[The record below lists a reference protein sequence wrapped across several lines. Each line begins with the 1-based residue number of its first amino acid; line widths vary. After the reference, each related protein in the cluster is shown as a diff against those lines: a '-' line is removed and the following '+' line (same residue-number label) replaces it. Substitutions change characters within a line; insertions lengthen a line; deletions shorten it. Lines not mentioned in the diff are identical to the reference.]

1 MAEQGE
7 ELADLVIFLGGV
19 PHRAVVVDDVAVAS
33 AVARTAYVARLDEV
47 GHDGCAARSVMPTL
61 PAMSRSR
68 TSSCRAM
75 QSRTCV
81 WLVTKRQGLPLAGSL
96 DIDALCVV
104 CFLSS

>member
-47 GHDGCAARSVMPTL
+47 GHD
-61 PAMSRSR
+61 
-68 TSSCRAM
+68 
-75 QSRTCV
+75 
-81 WLVTKRQGLPLAGSL
+81 
-96 DIDALCVV
+96 ALCGAFGDAHASCDVA
-104 CFLSS
+104 